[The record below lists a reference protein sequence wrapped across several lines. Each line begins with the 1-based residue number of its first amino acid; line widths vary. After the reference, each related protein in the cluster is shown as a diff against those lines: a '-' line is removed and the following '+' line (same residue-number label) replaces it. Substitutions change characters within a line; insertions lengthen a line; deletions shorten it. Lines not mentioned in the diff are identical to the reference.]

1 MQTTKS
7 KSLGSASFT
16 FGDSQTKR
24 NQHVPFHGMQNE
36 GVENLEDDDIYE
48 VEEDLISMKQAM
60 DDCALP
66 SIEVDSLKANLGAE
80 KVSRASYNFHKGL
93 LIAKGCS

>member
-24 NQHVPFHGMQNE
+24 NQHVPFHGLQNE

-48 VEEDLISMKQAM
+48 VEEDLIPLKQAM
-60 DDCALP
+60 DDCNLP
-66 SIEVDSLKANLGAE
+66 STEVYSLKANFGAE

-93 LIAKGCS
+93 LITKGCS